1 MPQHVRPI
9 TLFPCSRQLLGQ
21 SRKLRCGASS
31 EGRQETD
38 SDEPERDG
46 RQRERE
52 MMRNVQPTRQWGCE
66 VVERDRHDD
75 GAEAQDEYQL
85 QLPNR
90 GDQGHYQC
98 DDQDLAN
105 ETGLGVAP
113 RLLGYLLVHCAP
125 VALRPLGPLGR
136 QSDFTLCADVLPN
149 NLEVPSPLGKGVL
162 SGLG

>member
-1 MPQHVRPI
+1 
-9 TLFPCSRQLLGQ
+9 
-21 SRKLRCGASS
+21 
-31 EGRQETD
+31 
-38 SDEPERDG
+38 
-46 RQRERE
+46 

-105 ETGLGVAP
+105 ETGLGVAL

-125 VALRPLGPLGR
+125 VALRPPWSTRVAKRVHTMRRRPPKQSGSSIAAWKRSIVGPGLDKHKKEGGR
-136 QSDFTLCADVLPN
+136 
-149 NLEVPSPLGKGVL
+149 
-162 SGLG
+162 